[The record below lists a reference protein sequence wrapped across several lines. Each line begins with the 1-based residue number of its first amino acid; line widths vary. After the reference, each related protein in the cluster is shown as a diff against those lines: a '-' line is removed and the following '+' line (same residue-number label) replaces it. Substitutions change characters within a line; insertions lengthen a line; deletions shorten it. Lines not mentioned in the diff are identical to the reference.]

1 MNKERRKRIE
11 EAIAKLSEAKSDI
24 EDIQSEEQ
32 EYLDNMPEN
41 MQQGEKADAAQT
53 AISSMDDAMNY
64 IDDAM
69 SSLEEANG

>member
-1 MNKERRKRIE
+1 
-11 EAIAKLSEAKSDI
+11 
-24 EDIQSEEQ
+24 
-32 EYLDNMPEN
+32 MPEN